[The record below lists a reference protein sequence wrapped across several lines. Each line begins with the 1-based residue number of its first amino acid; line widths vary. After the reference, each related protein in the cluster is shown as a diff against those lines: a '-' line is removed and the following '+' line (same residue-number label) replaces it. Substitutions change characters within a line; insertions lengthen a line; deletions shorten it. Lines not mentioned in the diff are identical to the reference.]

1 MSDYCVSFFKNLV
14 SSDGH
19 RFRCLQ
25 QQIDIRNSNSSEQAA
40 QSATKTFETLHG
52 LRDWKLHADWME
64 VVAADGPDE
73 ASVGA
78 GR

>member
-1 MSDYCVSFFKNLV
+1 MSDYRVSFFKNLV

-25 QQIDIRNSNSSEQAA
+25 QQIEIRNSDSSEQAA
-40 QSATKTFETLHG
+40 QSATRTFETQHG

-64 VVAADGPDE
+64 VVAADRAEEPGV
-73 ASVGA
+73 AA
-78 GR
+78 TR